1 MDSLNIRPS
10 ALAGAWYPDDPQDL
24 RMSVEAFL
32 ARGRSVIK
40 EHEQRLLALILPHAG
55 HKYSGR
61 TTGAGVAMASREPA
75 AWSRIILMGPSHR
88 AFVQGAVLAGASFFE
103 TPLGR
108 VPVDRA
114 AVAKLMASG
123 VSCADGPHEK
133 EHCLEILLPFFQVA
147 FKPFQIVPLLLGKL
161 SDTDRRRL
169 AAGLRD
175 IVDDRTLLVASSDFV
190 HYGADFDYLPP
201 VGPDVQAGVREIDEG
216 AVKRIR
222 ALNAAGLLSYRR
234 TTGATI
240 CGIMPIAVLLDTLP
254 HGTTAELLDYSQSA
268 EVTGETDHM
277 VSYAALAFFQS

>member
-123 VSCADGPHEK
+123 VSCADG
-133 EHCLEILLPFFQVA
+133 
-147 FKPFQIVPLLLGKL
+147 
-161 SDTDRRRL
+161 S
-169 AAGLRD
+169 
-175 IVDDRTLLVASSDFV
+175 
-190 HYGADFDYLPP
+190 
-201 VGPDVQAGVREIDEG
+201 
-216 AVKRIR
+216 
-222 ALNAAGLLSYRR
+222 
-234 TTGATI
+234 
-240 CGIMPIAVLLDTLP
+240 
-254 HGTTAELLDYSQSA
+254 
-268 EVTGETDHM
+268 
-277 VSYAALAFFQS
+277 